1 MTSREERVALSTE
14 YADRA
19 YLRAMERHRVAA
31 DVIRSLVN
39 VERDI
44 YGATM
49 DATVADSCASIALHA
64 LAILAERAGM
74 ASGDSEPGANDEGRR
89 NGVRNFLRII
99 QREVAQLA
107 PLGGA
112 PIGGER

>member
-1 MTSREERVALSTE
+1 MTNREERAALSTE

-19 YLRAMERHRVAA
+19 YLRAMERHCVAA
-31 DVIRSLVN
+31 NVIRSLVS

-49 DATVADSCASIALHA
+49 DDTVADSCASIALHA

-74 ASGDSEPGANDEGRR
+74 ANGDSEPAANDEGRR
-89 NGVRNFLRII
+89 HGIRNFLRII
-99 QREVAQLA
+99 QRNVAQLA
-107 PLGGA
+107 PIGGA
-112 PIGGER
+112 PVGDDQ